1 MKVFTFYVKFPQS
14 FYVLRKNGPTFLRS
28 MEKSRRFFMYY
39 VKSLILDPRGL
50 VPRVNQVALA
60 AAPTSFTGHA
70 RWPGSFPTVNR

>member
-1 MKVFTFYVKFPQS
+1 MKVFTFYVKSAES
-14 FYVLRKNGPTFLRS
+14 FYVLRKNSPRFLRGV
-28 MEKSRRFFMYY
+28 EKFRKVFTYY
-39 VKSLILDPRGL
+39 VKPLFLDPRGL